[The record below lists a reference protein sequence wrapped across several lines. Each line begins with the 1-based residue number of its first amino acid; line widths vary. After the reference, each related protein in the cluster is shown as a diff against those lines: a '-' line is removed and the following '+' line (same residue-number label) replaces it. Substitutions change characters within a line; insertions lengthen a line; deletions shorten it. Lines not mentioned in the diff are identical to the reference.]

1 MALLSLPRRTR
12 IARLSDRVPHPDLA
26 DLAELVDAAAEVGTK
41 RRPIPRL
48 ARRRPRRRR
57 TAGMVL
63 LVAAVGAMV
72 LAYRWWR
79 AQERATAQLVEVTD
93 RAASVPVASPP
104 VPSPIT
110 QPAAEPAVESVAD
123 AVTPPGSQQHET
135 TPSAVEPP
143 PAGDAPVP
151 HAGVSV
157 SSELPA
163 QGSSAGFTEP
173 QAADPSHPTARE
185 ETSNASASTAWTPS
199 IQPRRPQGAAS
210 STPAHPRWGFGR
222 GPSSG
227 APSMP
232 AVRPAIPARPRPHLP
247 R

>member
-12 IARLSDRVPHPDLA
+12 IARLSDRMPHPDLA
-26 DLAELVDAAAEVGTK
+26 DLAELVDAAVEVGTK

-79 AQERATAQLVEVTD
+79 ARERATAQLVEVTD
-93 RAASVPVASPP
+93 RAASVPVAPPP

-110 QPAAEPAVESVAD
+110 QPAAEPAVA
-123 AVTPPGSQQHET
+123 PPGSQQHEAP
-135 TPSAVEPP
+135 PSAVESPSV
-143 PAGDAPVP
+143 GDAPVP

-157 SSELPA
+157 SSESPV

-185 ETSNASASTAWTPS
+185 ETSNTSASTAWTPS
-199 IQPRRPQGAAS
+199 IQPRRPQGAAA

-232 AVRPAIPARPRPHLP
+232 AARPAIPARPRPHLP